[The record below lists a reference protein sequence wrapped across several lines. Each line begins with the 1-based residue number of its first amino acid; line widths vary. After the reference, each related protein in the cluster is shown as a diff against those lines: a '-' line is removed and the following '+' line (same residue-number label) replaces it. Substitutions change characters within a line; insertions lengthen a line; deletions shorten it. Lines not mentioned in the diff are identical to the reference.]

1 MEILSACRG
10 GMQLLLKNLRHYLA
24 GGGVAS
30 AAVTPSLL
38 LRLAFRFRDA
48 VVVPR
53 GAFEHDPFL
62 VGSPRVDGQ
71 AIEEFSRGIGP
82 RVARA
87 AEAPGEDA
95 VPDPSRPARRS
106 VGFRNYRLP
115 PSAEVL

>member
-1 MEILSACRG
+1 
-10 GMQLLLKNLRHYLA
+10 MQLLLKNLRHYLA

-71 AIEEFSRGIGP
+71 AIEEFSRRIGP
-82 RVARA
+82 RLARA
-87 AEAPGEDA
+87 AEAPGEDL
-95 VPDPSRPARRS
+95 PSVARSSIGLRS
-106 VGFRNYRLP
+106 YKSP
-115 PSAEVL
+115 PSAEVLYV

>member
-1 MEILSACRG
+1 
-10 GMQLLLKNLRHYLA
+10 MQLLLKNLRHYLA

-62 VGSPRVDGQ
+62 VGSPRVNGQ

-82 RVARA
+82 RRGPRVAHA
-87 AEAPGEDA
+87 AGAQFCRFKKLQVTA
-95 VPDPSRPARRS
+95 V
-106 VGFRNYRLP
+106 P
-115 PSAEVL
+115 PSAEFL

>member
-48 VVVPR
+48 VVLPR

-71 AIEEFSRGIGP
+71 AIEEFSRRIGP
-82 RVARA
+82 RLARA
-87 AEAPGEDA
+87 AEAPGEDLLS
-95 VPDPSRPARRS
+95 VARSSIGLRS
-106 VGFRNYRLP
+106 YKSP

>member
-1 MEILSACRG
+1 
-10 GMQLLLKNLRHYLA
+10 MQLLLKNLRHYLA

-30 AAVTPSLL
+30 AAVTSTPSLL

-71 AIEEFSRGIGP
+71 AIEEFSRRIGP
-82 RVARA
+82 RLARA
-87 AEAPGEDA
+87 AEAPGEDL
-95 VPDPSRPARRS
+95 PSVARSCIGLRS
-106 VGFRNYRLP
+106 YKSP

>member
-1 MEILSACRG
+1 
-10 GMQLLLKNLRHYLA
+10 MQLLLKNLRHYLA

-62 VGSPRVDGQ
+62 VGSPRFNGQ

-82 RVARA
+82 RVAHA
-87 AEAPGEDA
+87 AGAQFCRFKKLQVTA
-95 VPDPSRPARRS
+95 V
-106 VGFRNYRLP
+106 P
-115 PSAEVL
+115 PSAEFL

>member
-62 VGSPRVDGQ
+62 AAPHESMVRPLKN
-71 AIEEFSRGIGP
+71 SR
-82 RVARA
+82 
-87 AEAPGEDA
+87 EASALVLLMP
-95 VPDPSRPARRS
+95 PARSS
-106 VGFRNYRLP
+106 VGLRSYKLQLYRRAP
-115 PSAEVL
+115 NFCRFKKK

>member
-1 MEILSACRG
+1 
-10 GMQLLLKNLRHYLA
+10 MQLLLKNLRHYLA

-30 AAVTPSLL
+30 AAVTPSLLL

-71 AIEEFSRGIGP
+71 AVEEFSRGIGP

-95 VPDPSRPARRS
+95 TRPYPIPGRPARSS
-106 VGFRNYRLP
+106 VGLRSYKLP
-115 PSAEVL
+115 PSAEIL